1 MQIGKHGEM
10 TGNLYYLPPVFSY
23 PDMEE
28 IDEKTWQAFL
38 RKIIRETDYE
48 VIILDLTEQVRG
60 LFSLLELCDEIY
72 SCIPKDGLAMA
83 KMEQYKKLLSHI
95 KKEDLLSKT
104 KECKIPVFK
113 EFSYQAA
120 LYTHTELA
128 DYVQKLMEKEEE
140 DE

>member
-1 MQIGKHGEM
+1 MQIGKHG
-10 TGNLYYLPPVFSY
+10 GNDRKSLLLTTRFSY

-95 KKEDLLSKT
+95 KKRICFPKRKNAKYLFLRNFPIRRHFIHIRNWRIMYRS
-104 KECKIPVFK
+104 
-113 EFSYQAA
+113 
-120 LYTHTELA
+120 
-128 DYVQKLMEKEEE
+128 
-140 DE
+140 